1 MSRGS
6 NTRRNSLLV
15 GVLLGLGIGA
25 LLLGAGWGVRHWRAN
40 RPSENPDAPL
50 LGGSAGPKPAV
61 PPAGEP
67 PPPTPAPPVGETP
80 SVAPAPTGSIGASVS
95 QMPRGTPE
103 PTDSPPSASVVE
115 LPETVRRVL
124 DNPAWRPKLN
134 DEIVP
139 APLPA
144 AAEALLVERYRA
156 ISSLSN
162 KWRIIVILARSGSE
176 AVVPLLTHAITNEFA
191 GQVFS
196 NWEADYF
203 PRLLDR
209 MGWQAQRHRSAYEFL
224 EAACEP
230 SFWEER
236 PLPQVPDMATFKAL
250 LVKCALLGLAISGR
264 PEALAFFEG
273 IRSRP
278 TPGWQGNPGSV
289 VDAVFWYHFV
299 QKHGLE
305 KLRASL
311 RGIP

>member
-1 MSRGS
+1 
-6 NTRRNSLLV
+6 
-15 GVLLGLGIGA
+15 
-25 LLLGAGWGVRHWRAN
+25 
-40 RPSENPDAPL
+40 
-50 LGGSAGPKPAV
+50 
-61 PPAGEP
+61 
-67 PPPTPAPPVGETP
+67 
-80 SVAPAPTGSIGASVS
+80 
-95 QMPRGTPE
+95 MPGGTPE
-103 PTDSPPSASVVE
+103 PTGSPSSASAVE

-191 GQVFS
+191 GQTLS
-196 NWEADYF
+196 DWEADYF

-230 SFWEER
+230 SFWEEH

-273 IRSRP
+273 IRARP
-278 TPGWQGNPGSV
+278 PPGWQGNPGSV

-299 QKHGLE
+299 RKHGLE
-305 KLRASL
+305 KIAREFTGYSIMRAFSDWYHTPEAAAWVEWADSVDGLRPFQ
-311 RGIP
+311 RR

>member
-1 MSRGS
+1 MIEEAAM
-6 NTRRNSLLV
+6 RRVILV
-15 GVLLGLGIGA
+15 MGGVAAVVA
-25 LLLGAGWGVRHWRAN
+25 LVWLGVR
-40 RPSENPDAPL
+40 SNP
-50 LGGSAGPKPAV
+50 GGA
-61 PPAGEP
+61 
-67 PPPTPAPPVGETP
+67 PTPA
-80 SVAPAPTGSIGASVS
+80 APAPAGSIGASAS
-95 QMPRGTPE
+95 PMPGGTPE
-103 PTDSPPSASVVE
+103 PTGSPSSASAVE

-191 GQVFS
+191 GQTLS
-196 NWEADYF
+196 DWEADYF

-230 SFWEER
+230 SFWEEH
-236 PLPQVPDMATFKAL
+236 PLPQVPD
-250 LVKCALLGLAISGR
+250 LVTLKDTLVQCALLGLAISER

-273 IRSRP
+273 IRARP
-278 TPGWQGNPGSV
+278 PPGWQGSRSSV

-299 QKHGLE
+299 RKHGLE
-305 KLRASL
+305 KIAREFTGYSIMRSFSDWRQTPEAAAWVEWADSVDDLR
-311 RGIP
+311 PF